1 MQSER
6 EQTLIVQIPLLCS
19 KAMEEPSLF
28 AKSNEINQ
36 NTDWKYALIAV
47 VIGFSTVI
55 TFGSVATG
63 TFAYIKLHDLETQ
76 TSILSEELTTM
87 EVLQLQNSVS
97 ALWTQLNS
105 LSKDVIDIQ
114 STKNDTLL
122 RIVFKV
128 YNTTG
133 PPGTY

>member
-1 MQSER
+1 
-6 EQTLIVQIPLLCS
+6 
-19 KAMEEPSLF
+19 MEEPSLF
-28 AKSNEINQ
+28 DKSNEINQ